1 MCPQYTLVF
10 EIQLLTIRMTAM
22 PLRKLLR
29 AISLPVFLLLSLIVT
44 AQDRVITGRI
54 TNAAGVGVSGA
65 SVSVKN
71 QSRGTTT
78 GDDGQFSLSVP
89 ADANVL
95 VVSFVGYAAQEIDI
109 AGQSTVNVTL
119 QAASATLNEVV
130 VIGYGTQRRRDV
142 TGAVASVSAREFVK
156 GPITT
161 PEQLIAGKVA
171 GVQISS
177 NGGAPGAG
185 SRIRI
190 RGGASL
196 NASNDPLI
204 VIDGVPVDGGVAGS
218 VNPLNLINPNDIES
232 FTILKDPSA
241 AAIYGSR
248 ASNGVILIT
257 TKKGQR
263 GKVRF
268 NFNGQTFAQSATG
281 RVDVLS
287 ADEIRQV
294 IASRG
299 AAGDAAKLGGESTDW
314 QDEIFKTAFG
324 QDLNLS
330 ASGALMDGMLPF
342 RVSGGY
348 LNQDGILRTGNFK
361 RQTLSLNLS
370 PRLLKDQ
377 LRVNI
382 NLKGARTANLFAE
395 EGAIGSA
402 IAFDPTQPVRVN
414 SPRFG
419 GFFEYVDDAAFGAP
433 PKDLA
438 PRNPLSLL
446 EMRTSKSEVYRTIG
460 NIQFDYQLPFVKGL
474 RANLNLGMDAQTG
487 GGTVVVP
494 DSAASAYRR
503 WDIGRNATDT
513 RDSIL
518 HYGGVNNEYKSQQ
531 RNLLMDFYLNYV
543 KDVTAINSRIDL
555 MAGYGYQDFLY
566 TNYAYADRRFN
577 GSVRPNTEPAFPI
590 DEPQYTLISYYS
602 RLNYT
607 LADKYVLTLNGR
619 IDGTSKFNPEQR
631 WGFFPSA
638 AVAWNIKEESFLESS
653 KAISNLKLRVGYG
666 VTGQQG
672 GIAFYG
678 YVPRYTISN
687 NQAQYQLGND
697 YYTMYRPT
705 AYDPDL
711 KWETTT
717 NLNAAVDFGFFDNR
731 INGSIDVFKRKTKD
745 LLSVVPIPL
754 GTNFSNQLLTNVGNI
769 ESDGVEFT
777 LNTTPVSNQAVV
789 WDFGF
794 NFTYISPKITKL
806 LLNPDPSF
814 QGNRVGGISGGTG
827 NQIQIHSEGYR
838 PSSFYV
844 LKQVY
849 DKGGKPIEGLYEDL
863 NRDGIINEGD
873 YYRYK
878 SPDPRF
884 FMGINSNVTAG
895 KWSGGFVMRASFD
908 NYVYNNIQSN
918 LGVERAIFNPLGWI
932 NNGSANYL
940 ETGFRNNQY
949 FSDYYIQNAS
959 FLRMDNINIGYN
971 AGEVINNTNLRI
983 TANVQNA
990 FVITK
995 YQGIDPEISWGIDNQ
1010 FYPRPRMYTLGVS
1023 LDF

>member
-1 MCPQYTLVF
+1 
-10 EIQLLTIRMTAM
+10 M
-22 PLRKLLR
+22 PLRQLLST
-29 AISLPVFLLLSLIVT
+29 ISLPVLLLLSMIAT
-44 AQDRVITGRI
+44 AQDRVITGRVAD
-54 TNAAGVGVSGA
+54 AAGTGLSGVSI
-65 SVSVKN
+65 SVKN
-71 QSRGTTT
+71 QSRGTTS
-78 GDDGQFSLSVP
+78 GEDGSFSLSVP
-89 ADANVL
+89 ANVNTL
-95 VVSFVGYAAQEIDI
+95 VFSYVGFTTQEIDI
-109 AGQSTVNVTL
+109 NDKATIDVTM
-119 QAASATLNEVV
+119 QTGAATTNLNEVV

-142 TGAVASVSAREFVK
+142 TGAVASVSSREFVK

-204 VIDGVPVDGGVAGS
+204 VIDGVPVDGGVSGS

-248 ASNGVILIT
+248 ASNGVILIQ
-257 TKKGQR
+257 TKRGQR

-268 NFNGQTFAQSATG
+268 NFSGQTFAQTPT
-281 RVDVLS
+281 RKVDVLS

-294 IASRG
+294 IANSG
-299 AAGDAAKLGGESTDW
+299 NAGDLAKLGGASTDW
-314 QDEIFKTAFG
+314 QDEIFRTAFG

-330 ASGALMDGMLPF
+330 ASGAMLDGKLPF
-342 RVSGGY
+342 RVSGGF
-348 LNQDGILRTGNFK
+348 LNQDGILDMGNFK
-361 RQTLSLNLS
+361 RQTLSVNLS
-370 PRLLKDQ
+370 PRFLDDQ

-382 NLKGARTANLFAE
+382 NLKGARTSNIFAN

-402 IAFDPTQPVRVN
+402 ISFDPTQPVRVN

-419 GFFEYVDDAAFGAP
+419 GFFEYVDNASFGAP
-433 PKDLA
+433 PRDLA
-438 PRNPLSLL
+438 PRNPVALL
-446 EMRTSKSEVYRTIG
+446 EMRDDKSTVYRSLG
-460 NIQFDYQLPFVKGL
+460 NVQFDYNVPFLQGL
-474 RANLNLGMDAQTG
+474 RANLNLGYDVQSG
-487 GGTVVVP
+487 RGTTLIN

-503 WDIGRNATDT
+503 WNIGKNRAG

-518 HYGGVNNEYKSQQ
+518 NYGGVNNEYKSEN
-531 RNLLMDFYLNYV
+531 RNLLLDFYLNYV
-543 KDVTAINSRIDL
+543 KDIASINSRVDL
-555 MAGYGYQDFLY
+555 MAGHGYQNFKFTTY
-566 TNYAYADRRFN
+566 NFPDRRFDR
-577 GSVRPNTEPAFPI
+577 SIRENTEPQFASSPA
-590 DEPQYTLISYYS
+590 DYTLISYYS

-607 LADKYVLTLNGR
+607 LAGKYVLTLNGR
-619 IDGTSKFNPEQR
+619 LDGTSKFSPDQR

-638 AVAWNIKEESFLESS
+638 AVAWNIKEESFLQSS
-653 KAISNLKLRVGYG
+653 TTFSNLKLRVGYG

-672 GIAFYG
+672 GIDFYG
-678 YVPRYTISN
+678 YIPRYTISN
-687 NQAQYQLGND
+687 NQALYQLGST
-697 YYTMYRPT
+697 YYNMYRPV

-717 NLNAAVDFGFFDNR
+717 NINAAVDFGFFDNR
-731 INGSIDVFKRKTKD
+731 LSGSVDVFNRKTKD

-769 ESDGVEFT
+769 ESNGVEVT
-777 LNTTPVSNQAVV
+777 LNTTPVSNSNFV
-789 WDFGF
+789 WDFGV

-814 QGNRVGGISGGTG
+814 QGNLVGGISGGTG
-827 NQIQIHSEGYR
+827 NTIQIHSEGYR
-838 PSSFYV
+838 PFSFYV

-863 NRDGIINEGD
+863 NRDGVINSED

-884 FMGINSNVTAG
+884 FMGINSNITAG
-895 KWSGGFVMRASFD
+895 KWSGGFVARASFD
-908 NYVYNNIQSN
+908 NYVYNNVHSN
-918 LGVERAIFNPLGWI
+918 LGVERGIFNPLGWI

-940 ETGFRNNQY
+940 ETGFNNNQY
-949 FSDYYIQNAS
+949 FSDYYVQNAS

-971 AGEVINNTNLRI
+971 VGEVIRGTNLRI
-983 TANVQNA
+983 SANVQNA
-990 FVITK
+990 FIITK
-995 YQGIDPEISWGIDNQ
+995 YQGIDPEITWGIDNQ
-1010 FYPRPRMYTLGVS
+1010 FYPRPRMYTLGVN